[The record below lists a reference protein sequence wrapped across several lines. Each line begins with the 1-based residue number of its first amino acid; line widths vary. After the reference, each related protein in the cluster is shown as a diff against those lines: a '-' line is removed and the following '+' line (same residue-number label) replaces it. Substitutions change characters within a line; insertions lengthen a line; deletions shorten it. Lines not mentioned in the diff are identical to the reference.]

1 MQGQVLLIVW
11 RESVEALLVIGIIA
25 AWLHVHPE
33 AVAGRRFLWAG
44 IATGLLTACGLG
56 AAILGLSEYFEG
68 DQQEYFQLSMVSLAA
83 ALIVQMVFWMRKHGR
98 TLKRD
103 MEDGLTQHASKAN
116 WWAMLLLVA
125 VAIAREGSETVVF
138 LYGLGLSQQGEHL
151 VSFVMSAMVG
161 FGLAFA
167 TFWLLQ
173 LGSRILSW
181 QSFFRFSEII
191 LLLLAGA
198 MMVSVVEKLIAL
210 GWLPALL
217 DPVWNTSA
225 LLDDASVAG
234 GLIAALTGYR
244 AHPALTMVLTFVLY
258 WLAVTWALR
267 RASSAPRSS
276 HFSHPSPASQHSRF
290 TK

>member
-1 MQGQVLLIVW
+1 MQVQVLFIVW
-11 RESVEALLVIGIIA
+11 RESVEALLVVGIIA
-25 AWLHVHPE
+25 AWLRTHPE
-33 AVAGRRFLWAG
+33 AAAGRRFLWAG
-44 IATGLLTACGLG
+44 IATGLLAACGLG

-68 DQQEYFQLSMVSLAA
+68 DQQDYFQLAMVSVAA
-83 ALIVQMVFWMRKHGR
+83 VLIVQMVFWMRRHGR

-103 MEDGLTQHASKAN
+103 MESGLAQHASKAN

-151 VSFVMSAMVG
+151 ASFIMSAIFG

-173 LGSRILSW
+173 LGSRVFSW
-181 QSFFRFSEII
+181 RAFFGFSESL

-198 MMVSVVEKLIAL
+198 MTVSVVEKLIAL

-217 DPVWNTSA
+217 DPVWNSA
-225 LLDDASVAG
+225 KLLDDTSVAG

-244 AHPALTMVLTFVLY
+244 AHPALTMVLTFALY
-258 WLAVTWALR
+258 WVAVVWALR
-267 RASSAPRSS
+267 QGSTIPQPSRRGIQQSNLRST
-276 HFSHPSPASQHSRF
+276 SR
-290 TK
+290 